1 MSSKITNLLAK
12 RSIFDILMDL
22 WYLPSTSEYIY
33 LIFKP
38 FIYKLPPE
46 EVPLILEDF
55 DVSTRK
61 FFLTKVNFIY
71 FFIYL
76 LMFNNRVL

>member
-1 MSSKITNLLAK
+1 
-12 RSIFDILMDL
+12 MDL
-22 WYLPSTSEYIY
+22 WYLPTISEYIM
-33 LIFKP
+33 LIVKP

-61 FFLTKVNFIY
+61 FFLTKVKF
-71 FFIYL
+71 L
-76 LMFNNRVL
+76 LILPFKLNKNREL